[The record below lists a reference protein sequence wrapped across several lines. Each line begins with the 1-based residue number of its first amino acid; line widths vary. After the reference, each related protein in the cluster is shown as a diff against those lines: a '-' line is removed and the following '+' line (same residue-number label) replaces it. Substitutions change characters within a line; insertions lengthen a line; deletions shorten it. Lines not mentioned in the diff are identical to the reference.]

1 MFDLDDQAIK
11 LLRDNLLGWFE
22 DVARPLP
29 WRRDRTLYGTWI
41 AETMLQQTTVSV
53 VEGYWHRF
61 LARFPSV
68 RELAQAE
75 EQEVLAMW
83 SGLGYYRRARYLHQA
98 ARQVMAQGG
107 DLPDSQAGWAVLPGV
122 GPYAS
127 GAIASQALGERVPA
141 LDANAKRVLT
151 RWLVGHPDQLDSL
164 KPRDLAHWATRLV
177 PATDPGRWNEA
188 MMELGALVC
197 GARRADCDTCPV
209 LDHCRAGLAGMAD
222 LIPQPTRRE
231 APLPVETCLLVL
243 RDQEGLWLVPATGAA
258 DLQLRGRAV
267 DPVRSDF
274 SGLHQGMLGLPTTVW
289 YVPQDPPAELMW
301 TPDSPLAQRLSRGG
315 AAPDL
320 SEARES
326 GRFSH
331 AITRYRLTV
340 RVFVLDG
347 APGGARDAL
356 SSQVDPG
363 LEARSFFAREIFK
376 EKSLAEGL
384 QSSVNSLSKMPL
396 TGMTVKALAMVPD
409 NFS

>member
-1 MFDLDDQAIK
+1 MFDLDDQTIK
-11 LLRDNLLGWFE
+11 ALRDNLLGWFE
-22 DVARPLP
+22 EVARPLP

-53 VEGYWHRF
+53 VEGYWNRF

-83 SGLGYYRRARYLHQA
+83 SGLGYYRRARHLHQA

-107 DLPDSQAGWAVLPGV
+107 ELPDSQAGWAALPGV

-141 LDANAKRVLT
+141 LDANARRVLT
-151 RWLVGHPDQLDSL
+151 RWLAGHPDQLDSL
-164 KPRDLAHWATRLV
+164 KPRDLSLWAARLV
-177 PATDPGRWNEA
+177 PATDPGQWNEA

-197 GARRADCDTCPV
+197 GARRAACDTCPV

-222 LIPQPTRRE
+222 LIPLPTRRE
-231 APLPVETCLLVL
+231 APLPVEACLLVL
-243 RDQEGLWLVPATGAA
+243 KNREGLWLVPATGPA
-258 DLQLRGRAV
+258 DLQLQGREME
-267 DPVRSDF
+267 PVRSDF
-274 SGLHQGMLGLPTTVW
+274 SGLQQGMLGLPTTVW
-289 YVPQDPPAELMW
+289 YVPQEIPVTLRW
-301 TPDSPLAQRLSRGG
+301 SPDSPLAGRLSRAGVDC
-315 AAPDL
+315 DL
-320 SEARES
+320 SEAREC

-347 APGGARDAL
+347 GPGGTPDA
-356 SSQVDPG
+356 SWSQAGAD
-363 LEARSFFAREIFK
+363 LEARSSFARDFFK
-376 EKSLAEGL
+376 EKSLMEGL
-384 QSSVNSLSKMPL
+384 YSRANSLSKMPL
-396 TGMTVKALAMVPD
+396 TGMAVKALDVVPD